1 MGYLDNTTQ
10 TVDAILTKKGRE
22 LLARGENEFK
32 VTKFALGD
40 DEIDYSL
47 WDVTHPNGTS
57 AYGSAIENLPLLEAV
72 PDENQIMRYKLVTL
86 PKDTA
91 KLPVVT
97 LPQSSFTFTRAGVQQ
112 GIVPNTENGSDAT
125 GGYTIILHN
134 ADACDLFVA
143 AGGAVERTGGT
154 SAVFLSD
161 SERKRSTTVIGKSFN
176 LVSRTTT
183 TTIATQ
189 ITIIGNDTGGITTIP
204 VTVNANS

>member
-112 GIVPNTENGSDAT
+112 GIVPNTANGSDAT

-143 AGGAVERTGGT
+143 AGGAVER
-154 SAVFLSD
+154 
-161 SERKRSTTVIGKSFN
+161 TVIGKSFN

-204 VTVNANS
+204 VTVKANS

>member
-1 MGYLDNTTQ
+1 MLHYHN
-10 TVDAILTKKGRE
+10 
-22 LLARGENEFK
+22 LL
-32 VTKFALGD
+32 
-40 DEIDYSL
+40 
-47 WDVTHPNGTS
+47 
-57 AYGSAIENLPLLEAV
+57 LL
-72 PDENQIMRYKLVTL
+72 L
-86 PKDTA
+86 
-91 KLPVVT
+91 
-97 LPQSSFTFTRAGVQQ
+97 QQ

-204 VTVNANS
+204 VTVKANS